1 MWFIPNAPSF
11 NGLYNDESNT
21 SDESSIE
28 ISVDNTGIEE
38 IELSQIE
45 IYPNPEINILI
56 INDLPDN
63 TTIDF
68 FSLAKGDRQITKH
81 ALVLAVQDLNIIR
94 VWWLLVK
101 LHGNCFNC
109 AQL

>member
-1 MWFIPNAPSF
+1 MIENVVYTNAPSF

-38 IELSQIE
+38 MELSQIE

-68 FSLAKGDRQITKH
+68 FFLG
-81 ALVLAVQDLNIIR
+81 
-94 VWWLLVK
+94 
-101 LHGNCFNC
+101 
-109 AQL
+109 